1 MDALDAGIELA
12 SAADV
17 RELQA
22 TVATLFALVVGDEPD
37 ALEEFTRLR
46 LRVRAKMQDRLAL
59 ARCGPWEPKQDVQEA
74 G

>member
-1 MDALDAGIELA
+1 MDAGTELA

-22 TVATLFALVVGDEPD
+22 TVATLFALVVGHEPE
-37 ALEEFTRLR
+37 AVEEFTRLR

-59 ARCGPWEPKQDVQEA
+59 ARCGPWEPKPDVQEA